1 MKYLFMC
8 YTTRYKYFRSNKIY
22 ETTVASQC
30 ASAHYAVI
38 NSTLN
43 FLSKNIYSTKW
54 FDFHQKILNPIL

>member
-43 FLSKNIYSTKW
+43 FLSKIFTVQSDLIFTKRY
-54 FDFHQKILNPIL
+54 